1 MARDVYE
8 VFIECSEFILAFQPQ
23 FGIYETES
31 ERFRW
36 EKEKH
41 HLNEWFSRQVDLL
54 YFGYF
59 ADVLFL
65 KPEFKEILNTVYVFK
80 AATYVE

>member
-1 MARDVYE
+1 MKYSSLE
-8 VFIECSEFILAFQPQ
+8 YGEFVLAFQLQ
-23 FGIYETES
+23 FGIYGAGG

-54 YFGYF
+54 YFGYPD
-59 ADVLFL
+59 DVGFL
-65 KPEFKEILNTVYVFK
+65 KPVFKEILNTLFVF
-80 AATYVE
+80 